1 MGYAVFVSS
10 GGLLS
15 LRAVNITSR
24 RKTTTR
30 LTPFPR
36 SGKLNIIN
44 RPQKNNAMKKLKPH
58 HYIILLTVCV
68 AITVIIVALILSK
81 KVAISVMCT
90 GIGCIIGL
98 IIGTVIKKKT
108 DEGK

>member
-1 MGYAVFVSS
+1 MEYAVIVSS

-15 LRAVNITSR
+15 LRSVNVTSR
-24 RKTTTR
+24 RKATTR
-30 LTPFPR
+30 QTPFPR
-36 SGKLNIIN
+36 SGNPNKSLT
-44 RPQKNNAMKKLKPH
+44 AMKKLKPH

-68 AITVIIVALILSK
+68 AITVIIVALTLSK
-81 KVAISVMCT
+81 NVAISVLCT

-98 IIGTVIKKKT
+98 IIVTVIKKKS

>member
-1 MGYAVFVSS
+1 
-10 GGLLS
+10 
-15 LRAVNITSR
+15 
-24 RKTTTR
+24 
-30 LTPFPR
+30 
-36 SGKLNIIN
+36 
-44 RPQKNNAMKKLKPH
+44 MKKLKPY

-68 AITVIIVALILSK
+68 AITVTIVALTLGK
-81 KVAISVMCT
+81 DVAISVLCT

>member
-1 MGYAVFVSS
+1 MEDAVVVSS

-24 RKTTTR
+24 RKITTR

-36 SGKLNIIN
+36 SGNPNKSLT
-44 RPQKNNAMKKLKPH
+44 AMKKLKAH

-68 AITVIIVALILSK
+68 AITVIIVALTLGK
-81 KVAISVMCT
+81 NVAISVLCT
-90 GIGCIIGL
+90 GIVCIIGQ
-98 IIGTVIKKKT
+98 IIGSVIRKKK
-108 DEGK
+108 DASK